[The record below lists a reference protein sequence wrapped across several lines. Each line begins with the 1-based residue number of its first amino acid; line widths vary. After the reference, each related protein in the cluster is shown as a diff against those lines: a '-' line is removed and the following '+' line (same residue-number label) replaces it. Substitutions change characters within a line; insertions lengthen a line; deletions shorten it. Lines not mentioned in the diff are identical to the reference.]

1 MLLIVEKGI
10 RRGMFHAICHYAKA
24 NYKYIKDYDK
34 NKESLYLEHWDAN
47 NLYGQAM
54 SQKFLVNNFE
64 RIEETFQFNE
74 DLIKSYNGESEEGY
88 FLQVDI

>member
-34 NKESLYLEHWDAN
+34 NKESLYLEYWDVN
-47 NLYGQAM
+47 NLYG
-54 SQKFLVNNFE
+54 
-64 RIEETFQFNE
+64 
-74 DLIKSYNGESEEGY
+74 
-88 FLQVDI
+88 